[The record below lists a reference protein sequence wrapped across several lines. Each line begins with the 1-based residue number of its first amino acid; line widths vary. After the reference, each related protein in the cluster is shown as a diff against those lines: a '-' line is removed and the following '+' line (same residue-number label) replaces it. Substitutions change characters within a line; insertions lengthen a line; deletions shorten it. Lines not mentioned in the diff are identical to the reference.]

1 MKEAEQRVGIVTGA
15 IQGIGRAI
23 SEKLLSDGYAV
34 VGIDLHQEAGTALES
49 KLDGFRFLQA
59 DVSDLEQVQSTIQ
72 TVIDE
77 FGRIDG
83 LVCNAG
89 ITRDQL
95 ILRMSEEEWRSVL
108 DVNLTGT
115 YHCIRAAARQF
126 VRQRS
131 GSIVAISSVIGQAGN
146 AGQANYA
153 ASKAGIVA
161 LCRSVAKE
169 LGSRGV
175 RVNAVAPGFIE
186 TGMTAV
192 LPEEIITTL
201 LERIP
206 LQRRGSAAEVAD
218 VVGFLLSDRASYI
231 TGQVLGVNGGLHP

>member
-23 SEKLLSDGYAV
+23 SEKLLSEGYAV
-34 VGIDLHQEAGTALES
+34 VGIDLNQEAGTALEA

-115 YHCIRAAARQF
+115 YH
-126 VRQRS
+126 
-131 GSIVAISSVIGQAGN
+131 
-146 AGQANYA
+146 
-153 ASKAGIVA
+153 
-161 LCRSVAKE
+161 
-169 LGSRGV
+169 
-175 RVNAVAPGFIE
+175 
-186 TGMTAV
+186 
-192 LPEEIITTL
+192 
-201 LERIP
+201 
-206 LQRRGSAAEVAD
+206 
-218 VVGFLLSDRASYI
+218 
-231 TGQVLGVNGGLHP
+231 